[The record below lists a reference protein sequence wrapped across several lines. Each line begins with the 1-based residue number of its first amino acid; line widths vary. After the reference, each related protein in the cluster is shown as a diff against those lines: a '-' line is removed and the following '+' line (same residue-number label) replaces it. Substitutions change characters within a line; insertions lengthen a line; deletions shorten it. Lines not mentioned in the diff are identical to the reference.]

1 MVAAMQMIQIE
12 IPSSNA
18 GFKQLPVN
26 PPGERKWYAVF
37 TLPQN
42 EKSAVRQLAL
52 REVEAFLPTYE
63 TVKVWK
69 NRQRVKIVMPLFP
82 TYLFVNIERRQRVS
96 VLQSPGVIHIVGNKH
111 EDTPIADSEI
121 ELLRSGVQGR
131 TVEPYRE
138 LVVGKTVR
146 IRRGSMEGIQGVLV
160 RKGNG
165 LRFVLN
171 LKLINQSAAIEIAAE
186 DLEQVAD

>member
-1 MVAAMQMIQIE
+1 MRMTRVNALDSHSGLSQIHAE
-12 IPSSNA
+12 LRN
-18 GFKQLPVN
+18 
-26 PPGERKWYAVF
+26 ERKWYAVF

-42 EKSAVRQLAL
+42 EKSAMRQLAL
-52 REVEAFLPTYE
+52 RQVEAFLPTYE
-63 TVKVWK
+63 SVKVWK
-69 NRQRVKIVMPLFP
+69 NRQRVRIVMPLFP
-82 TYLFVNIERRQRVS
+82 TYLFVNIERHQRVK
-96 VLQSPGVIHIVGNKH
+96 VLQSPGVIHIVGNKR

-131 TVEPYRE
+131 KVEPYRE
-138 LVVGKTVR
+138 LAVGKMVR
-146 IRRGSMEGIQGVLV
+146 IKRGSMEGVEGVLV

-171 LKLINQSAAIEIAAE
+171 LKLINQCAAIEVGAE